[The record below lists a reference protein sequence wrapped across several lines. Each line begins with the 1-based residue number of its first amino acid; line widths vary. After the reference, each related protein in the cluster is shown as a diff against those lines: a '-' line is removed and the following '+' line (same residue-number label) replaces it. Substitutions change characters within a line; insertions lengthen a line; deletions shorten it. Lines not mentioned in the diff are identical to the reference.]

1 LELNE
6 LITKAK
12 SNDQFAFKSLL
23 ELFWNDVYMFL
34 LNKTGNENN
43 AEDLTLQTFSK
54 AFNKIHQYN
63 SDYPFKTWII
73 SISRN
78 LFIDNYRKNK
88 KDILVLEDANSKEFL
103 ELTNEEQ
110 LNEDHLINE
119 QNLANLLSAIKQLKP
134 HYQKVIQLRFFQEY
148 SYKEIAEELEE
159 PINNI
164 KVKLLRAK
172 KLLLDSLNQIK

>member
-1 LELNE
+1 MELDE
-6 LITKAK
+6 LIKKAK
-12 SNDQFAFKSLL
+12 SNNQFAFKNLL

-34 LNKTGNENN
+34 QNKTNNEND
-43 AEDLTLQTFSK
+43 AEDLTLQTFTK
-54 AFNKIHQYN
+54 AFDKIQQYN
-63 SDYPFKTWII
+63 SDYSFKSWII

-88 KDILVLEDANSKEFL
+88 KDLLVLEDGNSKGFQ
-103 ELTNEEQ
+103 ELTDEEEE

-119 QNLANLLSAIKQLKP
+119 QNLANLLSAIKKLKP

-159 PINNI
+159 PISNV

-172 KLLLDSLNQIK
+172 KLFT